1 MDIDWDRWQDIE
13 SRQNRFVKDVDF
25 HRERLDTAGLNLRN
39 TEMALLRGAEA
50 YGVFRRLDQ
59 AAWLADV
66 RKDPADALR
75 RHKDHPIEN
84 IMVQFVESTVALSR
98 ARAGHAK
105 ASEALAGHS
114 PAFFRLRDWIR
125 DQQSRGVL

>member
-1 MDIDWDRWQDIE
+1 MVIDWDRWQEIE
-13 SRQNRFVKDVDF
+13 ARQNRFAKDVDF
-25 HRERLDTAGLNLRN
+25 ARERLDSAILSLRN
-39 TEMALLRGAEA
+39 IEMALLRAAEG

-59 AAWLADV
+59 SAWIADV

-75 RHKDHPIEN
+75 RHKDHPVES
-84 IMVQFVESTVALSR
+84 IMAQYVESTFSLSR
-98 ARAGHAK
+98 ARAAHDK
-105 ASEALAGHS
+105 AQDALAGHS